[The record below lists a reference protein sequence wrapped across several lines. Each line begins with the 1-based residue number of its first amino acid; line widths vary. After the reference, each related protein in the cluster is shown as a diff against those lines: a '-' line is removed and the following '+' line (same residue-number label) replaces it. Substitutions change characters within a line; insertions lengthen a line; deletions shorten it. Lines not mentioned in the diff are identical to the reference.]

1 MWAYFGLSYYDRLAF
16 TFKSI
21 LAERLTDM
29 LAAALLCFALLS
41 FGQDGQGRR
50 QQQAP
55 AQQPTPA
62 PQTATSAPGQG
73 QQQRAPQERPTPA
86 AEEIPIVTKHEITV
100 GGRTLRYTATV
111 GMMPLKNRE
120 GEIEARIFFMAYTL
134 DDAGPRGKRPLTF
147 SFNGGPGS
155 ASVWLHLGAIGP
167 RRVPMNPDG
176 TMPQP
181 PYALEDNQYTWLDQ
195 TDLVF
200 IDPVGTGY
208 SRAARPDL
216 AARYFGLT
224 GDIESVGEFI
234 RMYLTRS
241 ERWTSPLF
249 LAGESYGTTRASAL
263 SGYLIGKGIA
273 FNGIVLIS
281 TIMNFE
287 TTDFASG
294 NDLPYVMFLPSY
306 AATAWYHKKL
316 PRDLQSKS
324 VQQVVAEAEHWA
336 ANDYTLALEKGDRLT
351 ASERQDAIAKLA
363 RYTGLSA
370 QFIDNAN
377 LRVSLNFFRKELL
390 RDEKRSIGRLD
401 ARFKG
406 YDSSYVSAG
415 PDFDASEAAIR
426 PPYTSTFNNYIRSE
440 LGYKTDVEYYILGGG
455 ITSPW
460 NWNTNNGYVDT
471 SVALRTALA
480 QNPYLKVY
488 VAMGYYDMATPYFAV
503 QYTLHHIS
511 LDPALLKNI
520 SSGYY
525 EAGHMMYIDEKQLG
539 KLRADVGKFIEE
551 SQKK

>member
-1 MWAYFGLSYYDRLAF
+1 MFAVLLLA
-16 TFKSI
+16 
-21 LAERLTDM
+21 LAL
-29 LAAALLCFALLS
+29 FAQAPD
-41 FGQDGQGRR
+41 GQGQGRR
-50 QQQAP
+50 QGGQTP
-55 AQQPTPA
+55 GQQPTTTTQTTTTQQPGA
-62 PQTATSAPGQG
+62 GQTGQRPQGA
-73 QQQRAPQERPTPA
+73 PTPSP
-86 AEEIPIVTKHEITV
+86 EEPPVVTHHSITV
-100 GGRTLRYTATV
+100 GGKELRYTATT
-111 GMMPLKNRE
+111 GMMPIKNRD
-120 GEIEARIFFMAYTL
+120 GETEARMFFVAYTL
-134 DDAGPRGKRPLTF
+134 DGVENRSQRPMTF

-155 ASVWLHLGAIGP
+155 ASVWLHMGCIGP

-176 TMPQP
+176 TMPPP
-181 PYALEDNQYTWLDQ
+181 PYHLVDNQQTWLDQ

-208 SRAARPDL
+208 SRALNPQTASRF
-216 AARYFGLT
+216 FGLQ

-234 RMYLTRS
+234 RMYLVRY

-263 SGYLIGKGIA
+263 SGYLIGRGIA

-294 NDLPYVMFLPSY
+294 NDLPYVMYLPSY

-316 PRDLQSKS
+316 PRDMQGKS
-324 VQQVVAEAEHWA
+324 VEKVVAEAEEWA
-336 ANDYTLALEKGDRLT
+336 ANGYSLALQKGDRMS
-351 ASERQDAIAKLA
+351 ASERQEVISKLA
-363 RYTGLSA
+363 HFTGLDPK
-370 QFIDNAN
+370 FIDNAN

-426 PPYTSTFNNYIRSE
+426 PPYTSTFNNYVRQE
-440 LGYKTDVEYYILGGG
+440 LNYKSDLEYYILGGG
-455 ITSPW
+455 IGPW
-460 NWNTNNGYVDT
+460 NWGTNNGYVDT
-471 SVALRTALA
+471 SVALRTAMA
-480 QNPYLKVY
+480 QNPYLKIF

-503 QYTLHHIS
+503 QYTMHHIS
-511 LDPALLKNI
+511 LDPGLLKNF
-520 SSGYY
+520 STGYY

-539 KLRADVGKFIEE
+539 KLRGDLRKFIDE
-551 SQKK
+551 SLVK

>member
-1 MWAYFGLSYYDRLAF
+1 
-16 TFKSI
+16 
-21 LAERLTDM
+21 M
-29 LAAALLCFALLS
+29 LAAILLCFALLS
-41 FGQDGQGRR
+41 FGQEEGQGLR
-50 QQQAP
+50 QQQTP

-62 PQTATSAPGQG
+62 PQTMASPSGSPSA
-73 QQQRAPQERPTPA
+73 QQRGPQERPTPP
-86 AEEIPIVTKHEITV
+86 AEEPPVVTHHEITV
-100 GGRTLRYTATV
+100 GGRTLKYTATV
-111 GMMPLKNRE
+111 GMMPIKNRE
-120 GEIEARIFFMAYTL
+120 GETEARIFFMAYTL
-134 DDAGPRGKRPLTF
+134 NEAGNRNRRPLTF

-176 TMPQP
+176 TMPPP
-181 PYALEDNQYTWLDQ
+181 PYELVDNQQTWLTQ

-208 SRAARPDL
+208 SRAARPEL
-216 AARYFGLT
+216 AQKFFGLQ
-224 GDIESVGEFI
+224 GDIDSVGEFI
-234 RMYLTRS
+234 RMYLTRF

-263 SGYLIGKGIA
+263 SGYLIGRGIA

-287 TTDFASG
+287 TTDFAAG

-316 PRDLQSKS
+316 PPDLQSKS
-324 VQQVVAEAEHWA
+324 VQKVVAEVEQWA
-336 ANDYTLALEKGDRLT
+336 TNEYTLALGKGDRLT
-351 ASERQDAIAKLA
+351 GQERQDVVATLA
-363 RYTGLSA
+363 RYTGLSP
-370 QFIDNAN
+370 QFVDNAN
-377 LRVSLNFFRKELL
+377 LRVSLGLFRKELL
-390 RDEKRSIGRLD
+390 RSEKRSIGRLD

-406 YDSSYVSAG
+406 FDANYATDS

-426 PPYTSTFNNYIRSE
+426 PPYTSTFNNYVRSE
-440 LGYKTDVEYYILGGG
+440 LGYKTDLEYYILGGG

-471 SVALRTALA
+471 SVALRSALA
-480 QNPYLKVY
+480 RNPYLKIF

-503 QYTLHHIS
+503 DYTLHHIS
-511 LDPALLKNI
+511 LDPVLLRNF
-520 SSGYY
+520 STGYY

-539 KLRADVGKFIEE
+539 RLRADVGKFIDD
-551 SQKK
+551 SQRH

>member
-1 MWAYFGLSYYDRLAF
+1 
-16 TFKSI
+16 
-21 LAERLTDM
+21 M
-29 LAAALLCFALLS
+29 LAATLLCFALLS
-41 FGQDGQGRR
+41 FGQEEGQGRR
-50 QQQAP
+50 LP

-62 PQTATSAPGQG
+62 PQTTASPSASPSG
-73 QQQRAPQERPTPA
+73 QQRGPQERPTPA
-86 AEEIPIVTKHEITV
+86 AEEPPVVTRHEIRA
-100 GGRTLRYTATV
+100 GGKALRYTATV

-120 GEIEARIFFMAYTL
+120 GETEARIFFMAYTL
-134 DDAGPRGKRPLTF
+134 DDAGSRGKRPLTF

-167 RRVPMNPDG
+167 KRVPMNSDG
-176 TMPQP
+176 TMPPP
-181 PYALEDNQYTWLDQ
+181 PYQLIDNEQTWLNQ

-208 SRAARPDL
+208 SRVVRPE
-216 AARYFGLT
+216 AQRFFGLN

-234 RMYLTRS
+234 RMYLSRY

-263 SGYLIGKGIA
+263 SGYLIGRGIA

-287 TTDFASG
+287 TADFAPG

-316 PRDLQSKS
+316 APDLQSRT
-324 VQQVVAEAEHWA
+324 VQQITSEVEQWA
-336 ANDYTLALEKGDRLT
+336 ANEYTLALGKGDRL
-351 ASERQDAIAKLA
+351 AGQERQDVVAKLA
-363 RYTGLSA
+363 RYTGLSP
-370 QFIDNAN
+370 QFVDNAN
-377 LRVSLNFFRKELL
+377 LRVSLGLFRKELL
-390 RDEKRSIGRLD
+390 RAERRSIGRLD

-406 YDSSYVSAG
+406 FDSSYATDS
-415 PDFDASEAAIR
+415 PEFDASEAAIR
-426 PPYTSTFNNYIRSE
+426 PPYTSTFNNYVRSE
-440 LGYKTDVEYYILGGG
+440 LGYKTDLEYYILGGG

-471 SVALRTALA
+471 SVALRNALA
-480 QNPYLKVY
+480 RNPYLKVF

-503 QYTLHHIS
+503 DYTMHHIS
-511 LDPALLKNI
+511 LDPVLLKNF
-520 SSGYY
+520 STGYY
-525 EAGHMMYIDEKQLG
+525 EAGHMMYIDEKSLS
-539 KLRADVGKFIEE
+539 KLRADVGRFLDE

>member
-1 MWAYFGLSYYDRLAF
+1 MIPA
-16 TFKSI
+16 I
-21 LAERLTDM
+21 M
-29 LAAALLCFALLS
+29 LCFALLCL
-41 FGQDGQGRR
+41 GQSPDDGQGQGRR
-50 QQQAP
+50 QQ
-55 AQQPTPA
+55 
-62 PQTATSAPGQG
+62 GQG
-73 QQQRAPQERPTPA
+73 QQPSGQQPTTTQTTGAQPGAQTGQPRPSPTPVP
-86 AEEIPIVTKHEITV
+86 EETPVITHHEINV
-100 GGRTLRYTATV
+100 RGKTLKYTATV
-111 GMMPLKNRE
+111 GMMPIKNRD
-120 GEIEARIFFMAYTL
+120 GETEARIFFMAYTL
-134 DDAGPRGKRPLTF
+134 DGVSDRHQRALTF

-155 ASVWLHLGAIGP
+155 ASVWLHLGCIGP
-167 RRVPMNPDG
+167 RRIPMNPDG
-176 TMPQP
+176 TMPPP
-181 PYALEDNQYTWLDQ
+181 PYALVDNEQTWLDQ
-195 TDLVF
+195 SDLVF

-208 SRAARPDL
+208 SRAVRPEL
-216 AARYFGLT
+216 ASRFFGLQ

-234 RMYLTRS
+234 RMYLTRY

-263 SGYLIGKGIA
+263 SGYLIGRGIA
-273 FNGIVLIS
+273 LNGIVLIS

-294 NDLPYVMFLPSY
+294 NDLAYVMFLPSY

-316 PRDLQSKS
+316 PRDLLSKS
-324 VQQVVAEAEHWA
+324 VQKVVAEAEEWA

-351 ASERQDAIAKLA
+351 PQERQDTIAKLS
-363 RYTGLSA
+363 RYTGLSS

-406 YDSSYVSAG
+406 YDSSFVTAG

-426 PPYTSTFNNYIRSE
+426 PPYTSTFNNYVRSE
-440 LGYKTDVEYYILGGG
+440 LGYKSDVEYYILGGG

-460 NWNTNNGYVDT
+460 NWGTNNGYVDT

-480 QNPYLKVY
+480 QNPYLKIY

-511 LDPALLKNI
+511 LDPMLLRNF
-520 SSGYY
+520 STGYY
-525 EAGHMMYIDEKQLG
+525 EAGHMMYIDEKSLG
-539 KLRADVGKFIEE
+539 RLRADVGKFIQD
-551 SQKK
+551 SMTR